1 MSVYENGNGMKLN
14 IEIGLRNSLLLG
26 GKKSVEIPGRR
37 KTRRD
42 LNQVSVHLKIKVDVW
57 IFFPPFHVRL
67 LGTVYFSYNCGFSAL
82 LKEQGCI
89 KELKLF

>member
-26 GKKSVEIPGRR
+26 GKKKSAEIPGRH

-57 IFFPPFHVRL
+57 IFFSPFSCAVIRYSVFFL
-67 LGTVYFSYNCGFSAL
+67 
-82 LKEQGCI
+82 
-89 KELKLF
+89 

>member
-26 GKKSVEIPGRR
+26 GKKSAEIPGRH

-57 IFFPPFHVRL
+57 IFFSPFSCAVIGYSVFFL
-67 LGTVYFSYNCGFSAL
+67 
-82 LKEQGCI
+82 
-89 KELKLF
+89 